1 MAEKKP
7 PAGGSRVRSTRTAKP
22 PAPRHCEEADG
33 PIGGTALIDGFGFTS
48 KPVVWAEVDG
58 LAIVEGDII
67 IGTADE
73 ARAVDVSRLTSDPE
87 GVLRSVGISGAQFR
101 WPNGRVPYEI
111 ASNLPN
117 PSRVTNAIAHWQA
130 KTPLQIVPR
139 NGEADFVR
147 FVDGGGCS
155 SSVGRRGGQQN
166 IVLGSGCG
174 VGNTI
179 HELGHAIGL
188 WHEQSRQDRNS
199 FVQIHFENI
208 ESGKESNFN
217 QQINDGDDLGAYD
230 FGSIMHYGPTAF
242 SKNGQPTI
250 VAIAPIPAGVTMG
263 QRDSLSAGD
272 IAGVKLMYPNLAW
285 PKTVIKEHFKEVAKD
300 PIIDA
305 GVGGGKQLTKEHFKE
320 VVKEPFKEIR
330 KEPIKDPIIDVQ
342 KRPGD
347 EVLTTLVEQ
356 LGGIRP
362 GELVTNPALPF
373 VLGRE
378 SGFVGRFQ
386 AAAAAQAG
394 VADPVDPTEAAAR
407 RAVALAEAV
416 TALDSVRATLAAVAD
431 DIAAEAGL

>member
-1 MAEKKP
+1 MAERKP
-7 PAGGSRVRSTRTAKP
+7 PAGGNRARSTRKP
-22 PAPRHCEEADG
+22 AAAPKHCEEADG

-73 ARAVDVSRLTSDPE
+73 ARARDVSRLTSDPE
-87 GVLRSVGISGAQFR
+87 GVMRSVGISGDQFR

-111 ASNLPN
+111 DPNLPN
-117 PSRVTNAIAHWQA
+117 PSRVTNAIAHWQS

-139 NGEADFVR
+139 AGEADFVR

-188 WHEQSRQDRNS
+188 WHEQSREDRNS

-208 ESGKESNFN
+208 EAGKEPNFN
-217 QQINDGDDLGAYD
+217 QQINDGTDLGAYD

-242 SKNGQPTI
+242 SKNGQATI
-250 VAIAPIPAGVTMG
+250 VAIAAIPPGVVMG
-263 QRDSLSAGD
+263 QRDELSAGD
-272 IAGVKLMYPNLAW
+272 VAGVKLMYPGLAW
-285 PKTVIKEHFKEVAKD
+285 PKTVFKEHLKEIPKD
-300 PIIDA
+300 PIID
-305 GVGGGKQLTKEHFKE
+305 GGGKQFTKEGFKE
-320 VVKEPFKEIR
+320 LVKEPFKEIR

-342 KRPGD
+342 KRPAD
-347 EVLTTLVEQ
+347 EVLTTIVEQ

-394 VADPVDPTEAAAR
+394 LGDAADPTEAAAR

-416 TALDSVRATLAAVAD
+416 TALDAVRASLAALAD
-431 DIAAEAGL
+431 DIAAEAGI